1 MAGSVCHYDPLSVF
15 SALPARAGL
24 LRVGLVVGLAAVG
37 VALVPVFGN
46 SADGAAA
53 GGRVV
58 LVNETFRCAT
68 YPQPIDFDLV
78 KVTINEDKR
87 GKTDAFHTSG
97 TGSEC
102 TGRIGRLEV
111 DTWNADGVKVHPP
124 AHDLVIEGG
133 YIRCHT
139 SQGNVHQDGIQA
151 MGGTRVTFRNLEVD
165 CASSEGVNSAMYI
178 NEGAGGRSRPT
189 DIVCDGCTLK
199 KGPTRNRV
207 LRIHDSLRSGA
218 RNSTIVWCGSG
229 PECGGGEAV
238 VISDAATDP
247 VNENNTVVRHS
258 GGSGP

>member
-1 MAGSVCHYDPLSVF
+1 MF
-15 SALPARAGL
+15 RARFIRAAF
-24 LRVGLVVGLAAVG
+24 LVVLAAV
-37 VALVPVFGN
+37 ALALLSMFGQG
-46 SADGAAA
+46 ADSGSA
-53 GGRVV
+53 GGQVV
-58 LVNETFRCAT
+58 LVNQTFKCSN

-78 KVTINEDKR
+78 KVTIEAGQGAR
-87 GKTDAFHTSG
+87 SDAFHTSG

-102 TGRIGRLEV
+102 TGRIGRLEI